1 MIRRRFD
8 NDVGAVEKTLGGG
21 GEGGGWGGEAMRAQK
36 RGSDGE
42 CWHLAA
48 KDIDYLGVNDEKF
61 KRDKVGG

>member
-1 MIRRRFD
+1 MIRRSFD
-8 NDVGAVEKTLGGG
+8 HDVGAVEKTLGRGG
-21 GEGGGWGGEAMRAQK
+21 EKGEGGGGAVMRTQK
-36 RGSDGE
+36 RCSDG